1 MFFQKLWIW
10 KNILKKEKL
19 QHNCGILP
27 QTNSW
32 IIKINQSI
40 YHYEILWWLTCLQFQ
55 VDAPLLNPLKIS
67 ENQRFRFSDVF
78 KGYRHGEKGLKWVF
92 KNFWEFLFLLFFIF
106 YICFFYFILFIYFFW
121 LTMIEC
127 HLGET
132 SNEQIYNESFQLLLW
147 ILFFGFYKFWL
158 QIA

>member
-106 YICFFYFILFIYFFW
+106 YICFFYFILFIYFFFLVNYDRMSSW
-121 LTMIEC
+121 
-127 HLGET
+127 GD
-132 SNEQIYNESFQLLLW
+132 F
-147 ILFFGFYKFWL
+147 
-158 QIA
+158 